1 MGFYGN
7 IQNSNK
13 TAFTFDLVYSSRNLM
28 DEMVQKDGVFLGR
41 YVLVDYDE
49 TFVEAYYSPE
59 KKWFYNDRDFTEY
72 SKITQP
78 KTNIL
83 YKVINVD
90 YDTDQDKPV
99 FYYFNGELFE
109 PVVITT
115 TTQDGQEVIIST
127 SPYAVSHTM
136 DVRRYGRGYDSTVW
150 QKTYDNVAQVY
161 KYVMIAELNA
171 KVPNFR
177 LIVDHPTETPVSPF
191 FDRDSTTMDY
201 YLHQSPSFGNR
212 IKAVPVGEENRS
224 DEEMVRNDIT
234 YTYTDEKNPT
244 WSEEPV
250 KHNADIYYNK
260 AGFDKDLR
268 TYIPN
273 EDSRSKN
280 TINYDRVESGKHY
293 GYQDGP
299 SYKAGET
306 YPDTYEWYFRLPVLG
321 NTISSLWDAMYGYSG
336 DPNETGGI
344 ANNKRYLEFAQEEN
358 DKNSRRVS
366 YNKNTLI
373 GLMNNVR
380 DLMGYQFL
388 PLSVLNNGTTL
399 ETGKET
405 VSVTHN
411 YATSGAKAT
420 VTYNKVDVLY
430 YALDANNSVDKY
442 YYFAY
447 EPSFTPVDETK
458 MKDDGTQY
466 YYYDGATKEYKLANI
481 ALYNAT
487 DANGA
492 VIKIIGEDGKPIT
505 GYPYDNYFTKVDR
518 WTLTELPVT
527 EDSLHG
533 LVLTLHKIIG
543 TGDIDTR
550 DEDTLYGAIN
560 IIKDIVANIDKELA
574 PGRFVVTNT
583 ETGVIETSNTY
594 FPSADWDKDELLAGD
609 GSWVSR
615 FASVKVRENSTNANR
630 KIPKVVEFQTTGTA
644 TGNAPATLKNLQAEL
659 VSDNQRTNNGTK
671 LVYNQKHDPNTL
683 ILATRDKWIKLHP
696 DASDDSIEFEH
707 TQSPLVNRLSYQD
720 DNTTNDVAIT
730 GPSGDANS
738 TVNHENFKANANGTE
753 ITIVPDHDTTIV
765 YDKDLADQND
775 NRLTI
780 PYITVDNAGHV
791 VAAGTKNY
799 NIPHG
804 FKKVQTTT
812 IADTN
817 ESASLDQAGI
827 SIAESITDTLN
838 IAPRNRWIDIATE
851 NNNGEEGAE
860 GDKITFSHRLVP
872 TDPEDNTKI
881 PTLST
886 AVTLN
891 GERRTKS
898 SDIPTVYRYGLPQ
911 NKSVANLDEA
921 YNGGSGTANEA
932 ANTFNVPYIEVDK
945 AGHVV
950 AAETHTIT
958 LPENYTTIKIG
969 AASTSV
975 GTGTTTGA
983 AGATSDTLATAADLS
998 ANTLTETLNFNASN
1012 KWIRLAGVNTKGNDT
1027 ITIGHEIHN
1036 IITTKPTEDMDTT
1049 KNDTFSTQIL
1059 TWDNA
1064 GHIVTNETKTW
1075 TLPDSIHDLKVTGTS
1090 TAVTNPAGTNGT
1102 IVADT
1107 TFDVVE
1113 LNASNKWMRLTAD
1126 PTKDIVTFGHLV
1138 QNIETG
1144 KRTTD
1149 LNNSGTF
1156 DTEEY
1161 TYDEAGHIR
1170 SKYVR
1175 TLTLPYGYKTIR
1187 VGNNNTDSTMMVR
1200 PNGTSIIATN
1210 QVDSY
1215 SLNGGNKWIDVA
1227 AGTSE
1232 NGSYIQISH
1241 ATVKDGASYTGTDT
1255 NFATFG
1261 GAVTLYGY
1269 KTDNAGHIIENP
1281 TYTLTLPKGS
1291 YSESGGDAGANVL
1304 TSLSFT
1310 DTSGALVGTKVNVGT
1325 LKITGYSTTD
1335 MTAKAISANNTLN
1348 EALALLQLEINAET
1362 TRATNAESTLQTNLN
1377 TETSTRSSEDGK
1389 LQTAIKTE
1397 TTNRINADNALQDA
1411 IDAVDDRVDNVYTK
1425 TEVDNAI
1432 GALYTKAQVDQAIK
1446 DAISAFA
1453 TANGLTV
1460 PTT

>member
-59 KKWFYNDRDFTEY
+59 KKWFFNDRDFTEY

-109 PVVITT
+109 PVIITT
-115 TTQDGQEVIIST
+115 TTQDGQEVIVST

-212 IKAVPVGEENRS
+212 VKAVPVGEENRS

-244 WSEEPV
+244 WSEKAV

-273 EDSRSKN
+273 EDTRSKN

-299 SYKAGET
+299 IYKAGET

-336 DPNETGGI
+336 DVNETGGI

-380 DLMGYQFL
+380 DLMGHQFL
-388 PLSVLNNGTTL
+388 PLSVLNDSTTL

-411 YATSGAKAT
+411 YATSGTDAT

-430 YALDANNSVDKY
+430 YTLDTNNSVDKY

-447 EPSFTPVDETK
+447 EPSFAEVDEAK

-466 YYYDGATKEYKLANI
+466 YYYDGVTKEYKLANI

-487 DANGA
+487 DANG
-492 VIKIIGEDGKPIT
+492 VIIKIIGEDGKQIT

-583 ETGVIETSNTY
+583 ETGIIETSDTY
-594 FPSADWDKDELLAGD
+594 FPSADWDRDEVLDGNGD
-609 GSWVSR
+609 WVSR
-615 FASVKVRENSTNANR
+615 FARVTVLPQSSNANQNTPEVNT
-630 KIPKVVEFQTTGTA
+630 ITGGQENTA
-644 TGNAPATLKNLQAEL
+644 SVILE
-659 VSDNQRTNNGTK
+659 SDNDKEGQNNQAVRRNKHSANNLTFGTR
-671 LVYNQKHDPNTL
+671 N
-683 ILATRDKWIKLHP
+683 KWIELHP
-696 DASDDSIEFEH
+696 NAEKDSIEFKH
-707 TQSPLVNRLSYQD
+707 
-720 DNTTNDVAIT
+720 
-730 GPSGDANS
+730 ANS
-738 TVNHENFKANANGTE
+738 PIVTRLRAEQANGAGYTDMFGAVGANSNVTLNDKTTFKNFSANTALTE
-753 ITIVPDHDTTIV
+753 ITVEPTTDNLQ
-765 YDKDLADQND
+765 YNSTNSDKND

-780 PYITVDNAGHV
+780 PSITVDNAGHV
-791 VAAGTKNY
+791 VEMKVKNF
-799 NIPHG
+799 NIPHT

-812 IADTN
+812 IADTD

-851 NNNGEEGAE
+851 NTNDAEGAAE
-860 GDKITFSHRLVP
+860 DKITFSHRLVP
-872 TDPEDNTKI
+872 ALNTSVI
-881 PTLST
+881 
-886 AVTLN
+886 LN
-891 GERRTKS
+891 GERRTS
-898 SDIPTVYRYGLPQ
+898 ASEIPTVYRYGLPQ

-921 YNGGSGTANEA
+921 YNGGSGTANEV

-945 AGHVV
+945 AGHIV

-983 AGATSDTLATAADLS
+983 AGATSDTLAAAADLS

-1012 KWIRLAGVNTKGNDT
+1012 KWIRLAGENTKGNDT

-1036 IITTKPTEDMDTT
+1036 IITTKPAENMDTT
-1049 KNDTFSTQIL
+1049 KNDKFSTQIL

-1075 TLPDSIHDLKVTGTS
+1075 TLPCSIHDLKVTGTS
-1090 TAVTNPAGTNGT
+1090 TAISNPDGTNGT

-1107 TFDVVE
+1107 TFDTVE
-1113 LNASNKWMRLTAD
+1113 LNASNKWIRLTAD
-1126 PTKDIVTFGHLV
+1126 PATDIITFGHLV
-1138 QNIETG
+1138 QKIETG
-1144 KRTTD
+1144 TRTTD

-1170 SKYVR
+1170 SKHIR

-1187 VGNNNTDSTMMVR
+1187 VGNSNTDSTMMVR
-1200 PNGTSIIATN
+1200 PNGTEIIATN

-1215 SLNGGNKWIDVA
+1215 SLNGGNKWINVA

-1241 ATVKDGASYTGTDT
+1241 TTVEDGASYTGTDT

-1261 GAVTLYGY
+1261 GTVTLYGY
-1269 KTDNAGHIIENP
+1269 ETDNAGHIISHP
-1281 TYTLTLPKGS
+1281 TYTLTLPQGS
-1291 YSESGGDAGANVL
+1291 YKEEGGDAGANVL

-1310 DTSGALVGTKVNVGT
+1310 PSSGALVGTKVNIGT
-1325 LKITGYSTTD
+1325 LKLTGYTPINDLGEDGGIIEASD
-1335 MTAKAISANNTLN
+1335 TLN
-1348 EALALLQLEINAET
+1348 EALASLQTQIRTEKLRSTAKENELQMAINTEVLN
-1362 TRATNAESTLQTNLN
+1362 RTNA
-1377 TETSTRSSEDGK
+1377 D
-1389 LQTAIKTE
+1389 
-1397 TTNRINADNALQDA
+1397 DALQDA
-1411 IDAVDDRVDNVYTK
+1411 IDAVDGRVTTLSDNVYTK
-1425 TEVDNAI
+1425 ANTYTKTEVNNAI

-1446 DAISAFA
+1446 DAILAFA

>member
-28 DEMVQKDGVFLGR
+28 DEMTQKDGVFLGR

-49 TFVEAYYSPE
+49 TFVEAYYNPE
-59 KKWFYNDRDFTEY
+59 TEWFYNDRDFTDY

-90 YDTDQDKPV
+90 YDTDQNKPV
-99 FYYFNGELFE
+99 FYYFNGTAFE
-109 PVVITT
+109 SVVITT
-115 TTQDGQEVIIST
+115 TTQDGQEVIVST

-201 YLHQSPSFGNR
+201 YLHQSPAFGNR
-212 IKAVPVGEENRS
+212 IKAVPVGQENRS
-224 DEEMVRNDIT
+224 DETMVRNDIE
-234 YTYTDEKNPT
+234 YNYTDEKNPT
-244 WSEEPV
+244 WVEHEVPY
-250 KHNADIYYNK
+250 NADIYYNK
-260 AGFDKDLR
+260 AGFEKDLR
-268 TYIPN
+268 THIAST
-273 EDSRSKN
+273 DARSKN

-299 SYKAGET
+299 IYKKGET
-306 YPDTYEWYFRLPVLG
+306 YPDTYEWYFRLPILG
-321 NTISSLWDAMYGYSG
+321 NTISDLWDAMYGYSG
-336 DPNETGGI
+336 DTNETGGI
-344 ANNKRYLEFAQEEN
+344 ATNKRYLEFAQEEN
-358 DKNSRRVS
+358 DKNTRRVS

-380 DLMGYQFL
+380 DLMGHQFL
-388 PLSVLNNGTTL
+388 PLSVLNNSTTL
-399 ETGKET
+399 TTGKET

-411 YATSGAKAT
+411 YATSGVNAT

-430 YALDANNSVDKY
+430 YTLDANNSVDKY

-447 EPSFTPVDETK
+447 EPSFAAVDETK
-458 MKDDGTQY
+458 MKNDGTQY

-492 VIKIIGEDGKPIT
+492 IIKIIGEDGKQIT

-583 ETGVIETSNTY
+583 DTGVIETSDTY

-630 KIPKVVEFQTTGTA
+630 KIPKVVEFQTTGAA

-707 TQSPLVNRLSYQD
+707 TQSPLVTRLSYEVL
-720 DNTTNDVAIT
+720 NTPGSMSVIT
-730 GPSGDANS
+730 APAAEVNS
-738 TVNHENFKANANGTE
+738 SVNTANFKAGASGTE
-753 ITIVPDHDTTIV
+753 LSLIPDSDTSIV
-765 YDKDLADQND
+765 YDGDNADKND

-780 PYITVDNAGHV
+780 PYITVDNAGHII
-791 VAAGTKNY
+791 AASTKNY
-799 NIPHG
+799 NIPHT
-804 FKKVQTTT
+804 FKKIKTST

-851 NNNGEEGAE
+851 NTNDAEGAAE
-860 GDKITFSHRLVP
+860 DKITFSHRLVP
-872 TDPEDNTKI
+872 TLNT
-881 PTLST
+881 S
-886 AVTLN
+886 VTLN
-891 GERRTKS
+891 GQRRTS
-898 SDIPTVYRYGLPQ
+898 ANEIPTVYRYGLPA
-911 NKSVANLDEA
+911 NKTVAQLDA
-921 YNGGSGTANEA
+921 INANEA

-945 AGHVV
+945 AGHIV
-950 AAETHTIT
+950 AAETHTVT
-958 LPENYTTIKIG
+958 LPENFTSITVADASTLVGTASTTGIAGDTSDTYAAGGVVEADTLTDNLTFDTGNKWIRLR
-969 AASTSV
+969 ATLNSDTITISHELHNIIASTSTEDMDTSNNDKFTTQVVKWDNAGHIISHDTKTWTLPNSIRNITV
-975 GTGTTTGA
+975 GTDSDVTTN
-983 AGATSDTLATAADLS
+983 AGINTSAVTVEADTTFDTVS
-998 ANTLTETLNFNASN
+998 FNASN
-1012 KWIRLAGVNTKGNDT
+1012 KWIRLAANADSD
-1027 ITIGHEIHN
+1027 N
-1036 IITTKPTEDMDTT
+1036 I
-1049 KNDTFSTQIL
+1049 
-1059 TWDNA
+1059 
-1064 GHIVTNETKTW
+1064 
-1075 TLPDSIHDLKVTGTS
+1075 
-1090 TAVTNPAGTNGT
+1090 
-1102 IVADT
+1102 
-1107 TFDVVE
+1107 
-1113 LNASNKWMRLTAD
+1113 
-1126 PTKDIVTFGHLV
+1126 TFGHLV
-1138 QNIETG
+1138 QAIPTTTP
-1144 KRTTD
+1144 TTD
-1149 LNNSGTF
+1149 LNTSGTF
-1156 DTEEY
+1156 KTEEY

-1170 SKYVR
+1170 SKATR
-1175 TLTLPYGYKTIR
+1175 TLTLPYSYKTIN
-1187 VGNNNTDSTMMVR
+1187 VSQSSATTAITINTA
-1200 PNGTSIIATN
+1200 SIIAAN

-1215 SLNGGNKWIDVA
+1215 TIAAGNKWIQLA
-1227 AGTSE
+1227 ATNGDTGDQITIAHSLQGTA
-1232 NGSYIQISH
+1232 G
-1241 ATVKDGASYTGTDT
+1241 SYTGTDT
-1255 NFATFG
+1255 TFG
-1261 GAVTLYGY
+1261 SFGSAVTLYGY
-1269 KTDNAGHIIENP
+1269 QTDNAGHIIANP

-1291 YSESGGDAGANVL
+1291 YSESGGNAGSNVL

-1325 LKITGYSTTD
+1325 LKITGYSTTN
-1335 MTAKAISANNTLN
+1335 MTAKAISADNTLN

-1362 TRATNAESTLQTNLN
+1362 TRAKNAESTLQTNIN
-1377 TETSTRSSEDGK
+1377 TEASTRSSEDGK
-1389 LQTAIKTE
+1389 LQTTINTE
-1397 TTNRINADNALQDA
+1397 ITNRTNADDALQDA
-1411 IDAVDDRVDNVYTK
+1411 IDAVDGRVTTLSNNVYTK
-1425 TEVDNAI
+1425 TNTYTKTEVNNAI
-1432 GALYTKAQVDQAIK
+1432 GALYTKAEVDAAIAN
-1446 DAISAFA
+1446 AISAFA
-1453 TANGLTV
+1453 QANGLTV

>member
-115 TTQDGQEVIIST
+115 TTQDGQEVITST

-177 LIVDHPTETPVSPF
+177 LIIDHPTETPVSPF

-212 IKAVPVGEENRS
+212 VKAVPVGEENRS

-234 YTYTDEKNPT
+234 YIYTDEKNPT

-268 TYIPN
+268 TYIPS
-273 EDSRSKN
+273 EDVRSKN

-299 SYKAGET
+299 IYKAGET

-583 ETGVIETSNTY
+583 EMGVIETSETY

-615 FASVKVRENSTNANR
+615 FSTVKVRENSTNANR
-630 KIPKVVEFQTTGTA
+630 KIPKVVEFQKTDAATA
-644 TGNAPATLKNLQAEL
+644 TGPATLKNTQATL
-659 VSDNQRTNNGTK
+659 VSDNQKTKNGTK
-671 LVYNQKHDPNTL
+671 TRYEQAHEPNTL
-683 ILATRDKWIKLHP
+683 VLATRDKWIKLHP
-696 DASDDSIEFEH
+696 DAADDSIEFEH
-707 TQSPLVNRLSYQD
+707 TQSPLVTRLSYEQQ
-720 DNTTNDVAIT
+720 NNPGSTTSIT
-730 GPSGDANS
+730 GPAAE
-738 TVNHENFKANANGTE
+738 VNTSVNTANFKAQSSGTE
-753 ITIVPDHDTTIV
+753 ITLIPDSDSTII
-765 YDKDLADQND
+765 YDKDSADVND

-817 ESASLDQAGI
+817 ENASLDQAGI
-827 SIAESITDTLN
+827 SIAETITDTLN

-851 NNNGEEGAE
+851 TTNTAEGAE
-860 GDKITFSHRLVP
+860 EDKITFSHRLVP
-872 TDPEDNTKI
+872 TLNT
-881 PTLST
+881 S
-886 AVTLN
+886 VTLN
-891 GERRTKS
+891 GTRRTS
-898 SDIPTVYRYGLPQ
+898 ANEIPTVYRYGLPQ
-911 NKSVANLDEA
+911 DKSVAVLDA
-921 YNGGSGTANEA
+921 VNTNEA

-950 AAETHTIT
+950 AAETHVVT
-958 LPENYTTIKIG
+958 LPENFTKVTIE

-975 GTGTTTGA
+975 GSGTTTGT
-983 AGATSDTLATAADLS
+983 AGATSDNNAGAGTVEADTLTDTLTIGASNKWIRIKSEATNDKITFGHEIHNIIASTDSEDMDTTKNDKFTTQVVKWDNAGHIISHDTKTWTLPNSIRNIVIGTNSTATANAGVNSSNVIVEADTTFDS
-998 ANTLTETLNFNASN
+998 VNFNASN
-1012 KWIRLAGVNTKGNDT
+1012 KWIRLAANADT
-1027 ITIGHEIHN
+1027 
-1036 IITTKPTEDMDTT
+1036 
-1049 KNDTFSTQIL
+1049 
-1059 TWDNA
+1059 
-1064 GHIVTNETKTW
+1064 
-1075 TLPDSIHDLKVTGTS
+1075 DSI
-1090 TAVTNPAGTNGT
+1090 
-1102 IVADT
+1102 
-1107 TFDVVE
+1107 
-1113 LNASNKWMRLTAD
+1113 
-1126 PTKDIVTFGHLV
+1126 TFGHLT
-1138 QNIETG
+1138 Q
-1144 KRTTD
+1144 
-1149 LNNSGTF
+1149 GTK
-1156 DTEEY
+1156 
-1161 TYDEAGHIR
+1161 G
-1170 SKYVR
+1170 
-1175 TLTLPYGYKTIR
+1175 
-1187 VGNNNTDSTMMVR
+1187 
-1200 PNGTSIIATN
+1200 
-1210 QVDSY
+1210 
-1215 SLNGGNKWIDVA
+1215 
-1227 AGTSE
+1227 
-1232 NGSYIQISH
+1232 
-1241 ATVKDGASYTGTDT
+1241 SYTGTDL
-1255 NFATFG
+1255 NFTEFG

-1269 KTDNAGHIIENP
+1269 ETDEAGHVISNP

-1291 YSESGGDAGANVL
+1291 YSESGGNAGANVL

-1310 DTSGALVGTKVNVGT
+1310 PTSGALVGTKVNIGT
-1325 LKITGYSTTD
+1325 LKITGYSTSN
-1335 MTAKAISANNTLN
+1335 MTAKAISATNTLN
-1348 EALALLQLEINAET
+1348 EALALLQLEIDAEIA
-1362 TRATNAESTLQTNLN
+1362 RAKNAESTLQTNLN
-1377 TETSTRSSEDGK
+1377 TEASTRSTEDGK
-1389 LQTAIKTE
+1389 LQTAINTE
-1397 TTNRINADNALQDA
+1397 ASTRSTEDGKLRTSISTEVTNRTNADDALQDA
-1411 IDAVDDRVDNVYTK
+1411 IDAVDGRVTTLSNNVYTKTNTYTK